1 MELNLK
7 MMGFRISTQ
16 RRQLRITQEELAEKV
31 GVSAK
36 HISAIETGRTKPNIQ
51 LLYDIST
58 ALNVTLDYFT
68 LGIVKKSNLEE
79 LDDYLKECTEEDINT
94 IKIFA
99 KALVESHRN
108 NK

>member
-58 ALNVTLDYFT
+58 ALNVTIDYFT
-68 LGIVKKSNLEE
+68 LGIVKKSNLEK
-79 LDDYLKECTEEDINT
+79 LDDYLKECTEEDLNI